1 MEDLIKLVPVDA
13 HEIMISM
20 ANLLKENPTPFYVS
34 GDRWRD
40 NPLACIRL
48 LHVAKAWE
56 IRIYGDGGF
65 GTHDEFATLR
75 IEYEEDDSMAL
86 LSAYNTFNSIHE
98 VLSVTQLRNAGFV
111 IQ

>member
-1 MEDLIKLVPVDA
+1 MEDLIKLVPMNMDPFCNSA
-13 HEIMISM
+13 
-20 ANLLKENPTPFYVS
+20 PTPYYVQ
-34 GDRWRD
+34 GDIFND

-48 LHVAKAWE
+48 LQVAGAWE
-56 IRIYGDGGF
+56 VRVYGDIQHS
-65 GTHDEFATLR
+65 GTEEFAVLR
-75 IEYEEDDSMAL
+75 VEYERDDSIAL